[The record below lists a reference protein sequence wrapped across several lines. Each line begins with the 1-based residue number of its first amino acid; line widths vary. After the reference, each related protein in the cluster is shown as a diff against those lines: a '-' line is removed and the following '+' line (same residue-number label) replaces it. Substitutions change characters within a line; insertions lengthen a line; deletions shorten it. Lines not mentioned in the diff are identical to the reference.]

1 MRYKVLDEI
10 RPFLNGVT
18 INDGDLFTIDD
29 LIAIASNMKRL
40 DRDYYN
46 HCFLGIIHDE
56 TNGNPELMEFL
67 LDKAIADGILPEII
81 LNGE

>member
-1 MRYKVLDEI
+1 MKKYKILDEMK
-10 RPFLNGVT
+10 PFLNGVNV
-18 INDGDLFTIDD
+18 NDGDLFTIDD

-67 LDKAIADGILPEII
+67 LDKAIAEGIIKEELII
-81 LNGE
+81 